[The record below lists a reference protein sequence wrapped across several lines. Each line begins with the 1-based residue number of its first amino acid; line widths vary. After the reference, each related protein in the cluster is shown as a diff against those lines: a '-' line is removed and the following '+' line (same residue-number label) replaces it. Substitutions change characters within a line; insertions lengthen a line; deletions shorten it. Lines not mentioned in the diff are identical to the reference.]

1 MAGNIVRIIFG
12 ADTRDAERG
21 MDRVGDAADG
31 MQSRLAGA
39 AKGVA
44 AAGVGLGAAVTAGLL
59 SSLDAET
66 ASAKLQAQLGK
77 GTPAAEQAGR
87 VAGKVYAGAYGES
100 LEQVGDTLR
109 QLETSGA
116 LAMGATDDQVQKLT
130 QNTLSLAD
138 AFGQDTEGAVNAV
151 AQMMKTGLA
160 PNADAALDILAKG
173 FQNGNDKAGD
183 LLDTFNEYGTQF
195 RKLGLDGQQ
204 AMGLI
209 QQGLKGG
216 ARDADLVADSLKE
229 FSIRAVDGSKT
240 TIDGFKSLG
249 LNAEQMAKKIAAG
262 GKDAAGGL
270 DEVLDRLRGI
280 KDPVERSRIAVE
292 LFGTQAEDMG
302 AALNSLDLTSATTE
316 LGKVE
321 GAAQG
326 ISDTLGDT
334 VASKL
339 EASKRGF
346 EEWKN
351 SIVGVQGP
359 LGDVAANLLTWGG
372 PLLETVSQIGLVAIA
387 LKGLGAGA
395 VLSRI
400 GAAAAAVFGIGTS
413 ADTAAAGGVGRLAG
427 ALKFAGIAAGIY
439 VIGGAIDDMNVKA
452 AGGAENLTGQAKE
465 LHGFFQL
472 LHGDLNFE
480 TELTKTQTQW
490 DQTVENFTSGRA
502 PIVEMFNNIGQSAQ
516 NIFKAMGQ
524 AMSGD
529 FAGAVQTIQNN
540 AVKIPGT
547 AHAVADN
554 VQGSFRGATNNI
566 VGWWDR
572 VRAAISQPIGVQVIA
587 SLAQNSLSNIR
598 NAVMRS
604 IPHFHTGGTVPGTT
618 GQETLAVLKAGER
631 VIPPGG
637 QGGGGGPVNVTF
649 VAGPGASKAVAA
661 LMMELQRTGEFQ
673 VR

>member
-1 MAGNIVRIIFG
+1 MAGNTVRLIFN

-21 MDRVGDAADG
+21 MDRVGDAAEG
-31 MQSRLAGA
+31 AQSRLSKAGKGMAIAGA
-39 AKGVA
+39 A
-44 AAGVGLGAAVTAGLL
+44 LGGAVIAGLA
-59 SSLDAET
+59 SSLDAQT
-66 ASAKLQAQLGK
+66 ASAKLEAQLGK

-87 VAGKVYAGAYGES
+87 LAGKVYAGAYGES

-109 QLETSGA
+109 QLEQSGA
-116 LAMGATDDQVQKLT
+116 LGLGATDDQVQTLT

-138 AFGQDTEGAVNAV
+138 AFGQDTQGAVNAV

-160 PNADAALDILAKG
+160 PNADAALDILTAG
-173 FQNGNDKAGD
+173 FQAGNDKAGD

-195 RKLGLDGQQ
+195 RKLGLDGQT

-209 QQGLKGG
+209 SQGLKGG
-216 ARDADLVADSLKE
+216 ARDADLVADALKE
-229 FSIRAVDGSKT
+229 FSIRALDGSKT

-249 LNAEQMAKKIAAG
+249 LNASAMATQIGKG
-262 GKDAAGGL
+262 GKDAAAGL
-270 DEVLDRLRGI
+270 DTVLDKLRGI

-292 LFGTQAEDMG
+292 LFGTQAEDLG
-302 AALNSLDLTSATTE
+302 AALDSLDVSSAVGE

-326 ISDTLGDT
+326 VSDVLGNT

-346 EEWKN
+346 ENWKN
-351 SIVGVQGP
+351 SIIGVQGP
-359 LGDVAANLLTWGG
+359 LGDVAANLFTWGG
-372 PLLETVSQIGLVAIA
+372 PLLDVVSQIGLVAIA

-400 GAAAAAVFGIGTS
+400 GAAATAVFGIGAS
-413 ADTAAAGGVGRLAG
+413 ADTAAAGGVGRLAT
-427 ALKFAGIAAGIY
+427 ALKFAGVAAGIY
-439 VIGGAIDDMNVKA
+439 VIGGAIDEANVKA
-452 AGGAENLTGQAKE
+452 AGGAEHLEGQAKE

-472 LHGDLNFE
+472 LHGDLDFS
-480 TELTKTQTQW
+480 TELEKTETQW

-516 NIFKAMGQ
+516 NIFRAMSQ

-529 FAGAVQTIQNN
+529 FAGAVATIQQN

-547 AHAVADN
+547 AHAVASD
-554 VQGSFRGATNNI
+554 VQNQFGTSFNNI
-566 VGWWDR
+566 SGWWNR
-572 VRAAISQPIGVQVIA
+572 VRASIAQPISISVIA
-587 SLAQNSLSNIR
+587 TLAQNSLANIR
-598 NAVMRS
+598 NAVQRA

-618 GQETLAVLKAGER
+618 GQESLAVLKAGET
-631 VIPPGG
+631 VVPKGG
-637 QGGGGGPVNVTF
+637 AGGGGPVSVQF
-649 VAGPGASKAVAA
+649 VAGPGASRAVAA
-661 LMMELQRTGEFQ
+661 LMMELQRSGELQ
-673 VR
+673 LR